1 MDLLDVQDVGWRV
14 AFAPILDR
22 IRFTVTTGEFVAL
35 MGRNGAGKSTLLDL
49 VAGVRLPVAG
59 SIMLQGRRL
68 HGWSATERARLI
80 GHLPQAVRPELPFT
94 VDQLILMGRYPWA
107 DRWFESDADRA
118 AVEHAMITW
127 DCLEFRD
134 RRVSTLSGGERQRV
148 LLAACLAQ
156 APRLLLL
163 DEPATFLDV
172 DQQLQCFS
180 LLREE
185 TTKGTA
191 CIAVTHDVNLAL
203 TFCSRIVV
211 LADHTIAYDA
221 PTTEAYARPEW
232 LGLFSSRLQL
242 TTTPSG
248 QPWVCYQ

>member
-1 MDLLDVQDVGWRV
+1 MNVLDVQDVDWRV
-14 AFAPILDR
+14 AAAPILDR
-22 IRFTVTTGEFVAL
+22 IRFTVTPGEFVAL
-35 MGRNGAGKSTLLDL
+35 MGKNGAGKSTLLDL
-49 VAGVRLPVAG
+49 VAGVRLPLAG
-59 SIMLQGRRL
+59 GILLQGRRL
-68 HGWSATERARLI
+68 HEWSATERAQLI
-80 GHLPQAVRPELPFT
+80 GHLPQAVRSELPFT
-94 VDQLILMGRYPWA
+94 VEQLILMGRYPWA

-118 AVEHAMITW
+118 AVEHAMVTW
-127 DCLEFRD
+127 DCLKFRE

-185 TTKGTA
+185 ARKGTA
-191 CIAVTHDVNLAL
+191 CVAVTHDVNLAL

-211 LADHTIAYDA
+211 IADHTIAYNA
-221 PTTEAYARPEW
+221 ATSQAGERPEW
-232 LGLFSSRLQL
+232 LDLFSSRLQL